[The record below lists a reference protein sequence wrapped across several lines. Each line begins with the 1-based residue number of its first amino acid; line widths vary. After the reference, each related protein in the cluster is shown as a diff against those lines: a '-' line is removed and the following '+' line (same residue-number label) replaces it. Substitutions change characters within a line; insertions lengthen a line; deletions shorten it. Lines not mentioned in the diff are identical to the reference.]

1 MKMICDLIYRKDE
14 ISFKGDMIENE
25 FYKSVDDV
33 LDWDSNVENICIVKS
48 ENYCFL
54 VLYFKEKSRK

>member
-33 LDWDSNVENICIVKS
+33 LDWDSNGDIIQVVFDD
-48 ENYCFL
+48 YL
-54 VLYFKEKSRK
+54 MVLYLKEKNKN

>member
-33 LDWDSNVENICIVKS
+33 LDWDNNGDIIQVVFDD
-48 ENYCFL
+48 YFM
-54 VLYFKEKSRK
+54 VLYLKEKNRN